1 MSGALYCDPLTP
13 PPPSPHPAS
22 QVKVIDPTKYRK
34 IYEDIMKELDK
45 YENDSLP
52 QVSVDTTE
60 LIFDTVRFFET
71 KTRTLAITNTG
82 KVCGTCKLEC
92 PRISV
97 FKREGTPKIR

>member
-1 MSGALYCDPLTP
+1 M
-13 PPPSPHPAS
+13 S

-60 LIFDTVRFFET
+60 LIFGTVRFFET
-71 KTRTLAITNTG
+71 KTQTLAITNTG
-82 KVCGTCKLEC
+82 KVRAVG
-92 PRISV
+92 
-97 FKREGTPKIR
+97 